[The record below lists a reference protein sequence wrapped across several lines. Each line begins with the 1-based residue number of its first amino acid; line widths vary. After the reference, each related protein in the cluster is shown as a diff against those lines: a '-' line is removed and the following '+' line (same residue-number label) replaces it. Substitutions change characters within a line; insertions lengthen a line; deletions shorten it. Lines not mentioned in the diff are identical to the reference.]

1 MEIND
6 SIFTK
11 NELAAFE
18 LRKLYASYGYRQ
30 YRMSRFEEYDLYAK
44 NKDFLISDGIV
55 TFTDQRGKLMAL
67 KPDVTMSIIKN
78 FDDREK
84 TVQKLYYHENVY
96 RMTGSANG
104 FGEIMQAGVECIG
117 DIANDDVCEV
127 ITLAA
132 RSLYSIRH
140 GYMLDVSHMGIV
152 MGFISELGLT
162 SDKNEELVERIC
174 RKNIHEIYSLCDEW
188 GVDKEKQKMLAGI
201 VCACGD
207 MKTVLCEIKP
217 YILNDEMRK
226 AYDELTGICEVISNA
241 GYQDNIHFDFSVINN
256 MKYYNGVVFKGFIE
270 GIPSGVLSGGRYDRL
285 MKRVS
290 KNAGAIGFA
299 VYLNMLDYLDTDN
312 R

>member
-11 NELAAFE
+11 KELAAFE
-18 LRKLYASYGYRQ
+18 LRKLYASHGYRQ

-44 NKDFLISDGIV
+44 NKDFLISDGII

-78 FDDREK
+78 FDDKEK
-84 TVQKLYYHENVY
+84 TVQKLFYHENVY
-96 RMTGSANG
+96 RMTKSENG
-104 FGEIMQAGVECIG
+104 FGEIMQSGVECIG
-117 DIANDDVCEV
+117 DIANADVCEV

-140 GYMLDVSHMGIV
+140 DYVLDISHMGIV
-152 MGFISELGLT
+152 LGFISELGLT
-162 SDKNEELVERIC
+162 PDKNEELIERIC
-174 RKNIHEIYSLCDEW
+174 RKNIHEIISLCKEW
-188 GVDKEKQKMLAGI
+188 GVPEKKQEMLVGI
-201 VCACGD
+201 VCACGV
-207 MKTVLCEIKP
+207 MKNVLCEIKP
-217 YILNDEMRK
+217 FILNEEMQR

-270 GIPSGVLSGGRYDRL
+270 GIPTGILSGGRYDRL
-285 MKRVS
+285 MQRVS

-299 VYLNMLDYLDTDN
+299 VYLDMLDYLDTAN
-312 R
+312 